1 MESGTITRLEVQKR
15 NDQRVN
21 VYLDDSYAFSLTLD
35 EAFKLR
41 KGQVLTAAEIEALRN
56 EDDLIK
62 AVDRAARFIAY
73 RPRSEKEV
81 RRNLTDHDVD
91 EAVVDSAIERLNN
104 LGYLDDRAFAAFW
117 IKDRQT
123 FKPASPRAL
132 RYELRQKGVADDII
146 TECLAEVEADD
157 AAYRAAQ
164 SQVRKLSRLDKQ
176 GFRTKLAGFLQRRGF
191 SYSETRTAIERI
203 ITELEEENP
212 DIFTSEDSADGQDG
226 WAAE

>member
-35 EAFKLR
+35 EAIRLR

-81 RRNLTDHDVD
+81 RRNLSDHDVD
-91 EAVVDSAIERLNN
+91 DAVVDGAIERLYG

-117 IKDRQT
+117 IKDRLT

-132 RYELRQKGVADDII
+132 RYELRQKGISDEII
-146 TECLAEVEADD
+146 AECLAEVEADD

-176 GFRTKLAGFLQRRGF
+176 GFRTKLSGFLQRRGF
-191 SYSETRTAIERI
+191 SYSETRTAVERTIE
-203 ITELEEENP
+203 ELEEENP
-212 DIFTSEDSADGQDG
+212 DIFTSTDSADGQDG
-226 WAAE
+226 WAVE